1 MSTFYVN
8 KKGLDSASAGGHPE
22 AIPLKYKDLKGTT
35 EFTLYTKPVSIK
47 KMQAATS
54 LSEYFRELFPQ
65 ACFVMLR
72 CTELKPKSAEVK
84 AGDFDHCLQVFLHP
98 QGKHKVTSW
107 LVKIEDDHVEIQAQI

>member
-35 EFTLYTKPVSIK
+35 EFTLFTKPVSIK

-54 LSEYFRELFPQ
+54 LSEHFRELFPQ

-72 CTELKPKSAEVK
+72 CTDLKPKSAEVK
-84 AGDFDHCLQVFLHP
+84 AGDHDHRLEVFLHQ

-107 LVKIEDDHVEIQAQI
+107 LVKIDGDRVEILAQI

>member
-8 KKGLDSASAGGHPE
+8 KKGEDSASAAGHPE
-22 AIPLKYKDLKGTT
+22 ATPLKYKTLKDAT
-35 EFTLYTKPVSIK
+35 EFILYTKPVSIK

-72 CTELKPKSAEVK
+72 CTDLKPKSAEVK
-84 AGDFDHCLQVFLHP
+84 AGDFDHCLHVVPHP

-107 LVKIEDDHVEIQAQI
+107 LVKIGDDHVEILAQI